1 MGTKEITILGYSDAF
16 ITMIFDLFHD
26 QDVKFKILDNFNLHN
41 VSRIENNKVNYEIIT
56 ELQEGEYYMY
66 GSAKTSTR
74 KKLIDTFNINQDKLI
89 TVISELSF
97 ISNTTK
103 LGQGCVVNPICTI
116 AGHTTISDNVYI
128 NRSVSIG
135 HHTLIGENTSI
146 NPGVNIS
153 GNVIIGRNCQIGVGS
168 TIIDNIKIGD
178 NVIIGAGSV
187 VTKNIPDNVV
197 AYGNPCKIIRENKD

>member
-1 MGTKEITILGYSDAF
+1 MGTKEIIILGYSDAF
-16 ITMIFDLFHD
+16 ITMIFDLFYD
-26 QDVKFKILDNFNLHN
+26 KDVKFKILDNFKLHN
-41 VSRIENNKVNYEIIT
+41 ISRIENNKVDYEIIS
-56 ELQEGEYYMY
+56 ELQDAEYFIY

-74 KKLIDTFNINQDKLI
+74 KKLINTFKIDKDKLI
-89 TVISELSF
+89 TGISERSF

-103 LGQGCVVNPICTI
+103 VGQGCIVNPMCTI

-135 HHTLIGENTSI
+135 HHTFIGENTSI

-153 GNVIIGRNCQIGVGS
+153 GNVTIGNNCQIGVGS

-178 NVIIGAGSV
+178 NVIIGAGSL
-187 VTKNIPDNVV
+187 VTKNIKSNVV
-197 AYGNPCKIIRENKD
+197 AYGNPCKIIRENIS

>member
-1 MGTKEITILGYSDAF
+1 MGTKEIIILGYSDAF
-16 ITMIFDLFHD
+16 ITMIFDLFHG

-41 VSRIENNKVNYEIIT
+41 ISRIENNKVNYEIIT

-74 KKLIDTFNINQDKLI
+74 KKLIDTFNINKDKLI
-89 TVISELSF
+89 TVISERSF

-103 LGQGCVVNPICTI
+103 LGQGCVINPMCTI
-116 AGHTTISDNVYI
+116 AGHTIISDNVFI

-153 GNVIIGRNCQIGVGS
+153 GNVIVGNNCQIGVGS

>member
-1 MGTKEITILGYSDAF
+1 
-16 ITMIFDLFHD
+16 MIFDLFYD
-26 QDVKFKILDNFNLHN
+26 KDVKFKILDNFKLHN
-41 VSRIENNKVNYEIIT
+41 ISRIKNDKVKYEIIS
-56 ELQEGEYYMY
+56 ELQDSDCYMY

-74 KKLIDTFNINQDKLI
+74 KKLIDTFKIDKDKLI
-89 TVISELSF
+89 TAISERSF

-103 LGQGCVVNPICTI
+103 VGKGCVVNPMCSI
-116 AGHTTISDNVYI
+116 AGQTTISDNVYI

-153 GNVIIGRNCQIGVGS
+153 GNVLIGSNCQIGVGS
-168 TIIDNIKIGD
+168 TIIDNIKIGN

-197 AYGNPCKIIRENKD
+197 AYGNPCKIIRENII